1 MLDFRSWC
9 YFIWKMYQT
18 LGLQMNPPKVSPHL
32 GNGDLSSRGMKT
44 NSVTNWCF
52 MLEKSQCVVTMQL
65 LSSSVRQRFKF
76 KASAVCA
83 LRNPGQEQRPSS
95 RHRKLFWCIDLFL
108 FPKPMLFYI
117 LGARLSCGGLCVC
130 LLLVG
135 FLAPSLQNSSSFPF
149 LPYVL

>member
-1 MLDFRSWC
+1 
-9 YFIWKMYQT
+9 MYQT
-18 LGLQMNPPKVSPHL
+18 LQMNPPQVSPDL
-32 GNGDLSSRGMKT
+32 GNGDLSSRVMKT

-52 MLEKSQCVVTMQL
+52 MLEKLKAQYVVTMQL

-95 RHRKLFWCIDLFL
+95 RHKKLFWCIDLFL

-117 LGARLSCGGLCVC
+117 LGARLFCGGLCVC
-130 LLLVG
+130 LLLVA
-135 FLAPSLQNSSSFPF
+135 FLTPSLQNSSSFPF
-149 LPYVL
+149 LPYVLCAAA